1 MSRGRDE
8 GQAATE
14 LALVLPLVLL
24 LFLLLLQ
31 VALVARD
38 QILVVHAAREA
49 AREAAVDPRP
59 ASIRSAAVRAS
70 GLKASDLGAE
80 MTPGGG
86 SSIVTVRV
94 QYRSPTDVV
103 LIGPLLPDIVVG
115 AKAAMRSELGQRAR
129 ETPDV
134 QENQQEPRHRKANG
148 ASKNQNGL
156 ARPD

>member
-1 MSRGRDE
+1 MHRERDE

-14 LALVLPLVLL
+14 LALVLPL
-24 LFLLLLQ
+24 LLLLALLLVQ

-59 ASIRSAAVRAS
+59 ASVRKAAIRAS
-70 GLKASDLGAE
+70 GLKAGGLGTDLSS
-80 MTPGGG
+80 GGG

-94 QYRSPTDVV
+94 EYRSPTDVV

-115 AKAAMRSELGQRAR
+115 AKAAMRSEVGQPAA
-129 ETPDV
+129 
-134 QENQQEPRHRKANG
+134 ENSG
-148 ASKNQNGL
+148 
-156 ARPD
+156 